1 MPIPDVAG
9 LDYETIFVNNPDAV
23 RPLREGSSES
33 SSAQPINSTEIDKIL
48 TNRMKQYSRSSRKG
62 KGEEGGKGGAAGG
75 VSVAPPP
82 KQGRT
87 ANLDPDVV
95 DTRDIVIPPPSASDP
110 PPAVEPVHRSVR
122 PLSPFLAGFFC
133 FSTL

>member
-9 LDYETIFVNNPDAV
+9 SDYETIFVNNPDAV

-48 TNRMKQYSRSSRKG
+48 TNRMKQYSRSSSRKG
-62 KGEEGGKGGAAGG
+62 KGEEGGKGGAGG
-75 VSVAPPP
+75 GASVAPPP

-110 PPAVEPVHRSVR
+110 AVEPVLR
-122 PLSPFLAGFFC
+122 
-133 FSTL
+133 

>member
-9 LDYETIFVNNPDAV
+9 PDYETIFVNNPDAV

-62 KGEEGGKGGAAGG
+62 KGEEGAGGA
-75 VSVAPPP
+75 SVAPPP

-110 PPAVEPVHRSVR
+110 PPAVEPVLR
-122 PLSPFLAGFFC
+122 
-133 FSTL
+133 